1 MISAWSKLLCIK
13 LAELTERGGAAV
25 VLQCRCGGATSTSFV
40 LFTFSHIIS
49 VLTFNISVEV
59 QDLGWE
65 MLKKL
70 YLQAVD
76 IAKKITKQD
85 TEEIAVNQFTKYLN
99 ATEMYFNE
107 NPFPENESNEEA
119 FRKCKSEEGR

>member
-99 ATEMYFNE
+99 STEMYFN
-107 NPFPENESNEEA
+107 
-119 FRKCKSEEGR
+119 

>member
-65 MLKKL
+65 MLEKL

-99 ATEMYFNE
+99 STEMYFNE